1 MTESD
6 SMMLVAQIVFVY
18 CDDFLMRTFE
28 MPWFHDPEWRSL
40 LAPVF
45 ASAGIP
51 MNKVR
56 RS

>member
-1 MTESD
+1 
-6 SMMLVAQIVFVY
+6 MMLVAQIVFVY